1 MDIVVVGAGSLGSF
15 YGSLL
20 ARNGHNVTFFA
31 RGRTLE
37 VLQNQALRI
46 ESKLVDDFTI
56 QVCATNDVTAIQPPD
71 LVFLAVKTYD
81 LDSAARAI
89 APIVGPE
96 TSILA
101 VQNGVDHPQIIC
113 QYVERSRIVP
123 GVVYVSATVEH
134 PGHIRQIGGPGWVM
148 IGELD
153 GGPNA
158 RTLAIKKV
166 FDGTGIDCTV
176 HENIET
182 VIWQKF
188 MVICAMSGVTALT
201 RLTLQQIFDD
211 EETTGLYLA
220 VMTEVASVAT
230 AHGISISA
238 EQAGEMCQT
247 VMNTRPLPERGSMA
261 YDLLTGRRLE
271 LSSLNGA
278 AVRLG
283 QEKHVLTP
291 MNWCITASLGPF
303 ENGTPHSAA

>member
-1 MDIVVVGAGSLGSF
+1 MDIVVIGAGSLGSF

-20 ARNGHNVTFFA
+20 ARNGHHVTFLA

-37 VLQNQALRI
+37 VLENQALRI
-46 ESKLVDDFTI
+46 ESRLVGDFAI
-56 QVCATNDVTAIQPPD
+56 HVNATNDVTAIPTPD
-71 LVFLAVKTYD
+71 LVFLSVKTYD
-81 LDSAARAI
+81 LDGAARSV
-89 APIVGPE
+89 APILGPK

-101 VQNGVDHPQIIC
+101 VQNGVDHPQIIG
-113 QYVERSRIVP
+113 QYVERSCIVP
-123 GVVYVSATVEH
+123 GVVYISATVEA

-153 GGPNA
+153 GGPNP
-158 RTLAIKKV
+158 RTNAIREA
-166 FDGTGIDCTV
+166 FDGIGIECTV

-211 EETTGLYLA
+211 EETTRLYLA
-220 VMTEVASVAT
+220 VMTEVAAVAT
-230 AHGISISA
+230 AHGITISA
-238 EQAGEMCQT
+238 EQAREMCQT

-261 YDLLTGRRLE
+261 YDLLSGRRLE

-283 QEKHVLTP
+283 QQKHVSTP
-291 MNWCITASLGPF
+291 MNWCITASLRPY
-303 ENGTPHSAA
+303 ESGTPNSAT